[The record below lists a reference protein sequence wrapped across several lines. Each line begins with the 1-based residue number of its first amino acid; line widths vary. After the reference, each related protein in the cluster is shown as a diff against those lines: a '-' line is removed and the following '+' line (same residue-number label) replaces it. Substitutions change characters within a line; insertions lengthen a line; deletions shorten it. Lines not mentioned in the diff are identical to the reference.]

1 MNKFFLAEMGQT
13 VEMGDEVDGVNSK
26 VFERHFPGSPVVKN
40 PPANAGD
47 TGLIPGLRRSHVPQS
62 KPLHLNY

>member
-1 MNKFFLAEMGQT
+1 MGQT
-13 VEMGDEVDGVNSK
+13 VEMGDGVDGVNSK

-47 TGLIPGLRRSHVPQS
+47 MDSIPGSERFHRAT
-62 KPLHLNY
+62 KPMHHNY